1 MRTSTTQA
9 ETVRVYRCELPL
21 SRPYQLS
28 SALGELTHA
37 EPVVV
42 EIETTDGHRGYGETD
57 PFVPFTQQS
66 ARSVATLLDEFLAD
80 ALRDVDVTNPNAL
93 HDRLD
98 AVYGP
103 ENHLV
108 KSAVDMACYDLL
120 GKTTGRPTSDFLGGH
135 VHEEIDVLWPIGN
148 VPADECA
155 RQTRAREAEGFTTF
169 MLKTGYFSIDEDIA
183 RLRAIREATT
193 DETDVIVDANQGWDV
208 RTAVEFTERAAEYD
222 VAFLEQPVPASDID
236 GLRRVRDASS
246 IPVSADES
254 LFSVRD
260 ARKLVEADAVDIFSI
275 KVAKHGGLHEAKHIV
290 DLAEA
295 YGISCYMNSMLEAG
309 FTQAASLQLGL
320 STNGLVDVGHAY
332 MSPLRL
338 GETLT
343 DFDQQITDGT
353 VTPSGDSGLGVTP
366 TKDLSSVAAEVYE
379 IDVEN

>member
-1 MRTSTTQA
+1 MRTPTTQA

-21 SRPYQLS
+21 STPYQLS
-28 SALGELTHA
+28 SVLGELTHA

-57 PFVPFTQQS
+57 PFIPFTQDS
-66 ARSVATLLDEFLAD
+66 ARSVVALLDEFLGD
-80 ALRDVDVTNPNAL
+80 ALADVDVTNPNEV
-93 HDRLD
+93 HNRLD

-103 ENHLV
+103 DNHLV

-120 GKTTGRPTSDFLGGH
+120 GKVTGRPASDFLGGR
-135 VHEEIDVLWPIGN
+135 VHDEIDVLQPLGN

-155 RQTRAREAEGFTTF
+155 RQTRALEAEGFSTF

-183 RLRAIREATT
+183 RLRAIREATG

-208 RTAVEFTERAAEYD
+208 RTAVEFAERAVEYD
-222 VAFLEQPVPASDID
+222 VAFLEQPVPADDVD
-236 GLRRVRDASS
+236 GLRRVREASP
-246 IPVSADES
+246 IPISADES

-260 ARKLVEADAVDIFSI
+260 ARRLIEADAVDIFSI
-275 KVAKHGGLHEAKHIV
+275 KVAKHGGLREAKHIV
-290 DLAEA
+290 DMAEA
-295 YGISCYMNSMLEAG
+295 FDVACYMNSMIETG
-309 FTQAASLQLGL
+309 FTQAASLQLGV
-320 STNGLVDVGHAY
+320 STNALVDVGHAY

-353 VTPSGDSGLGVTP
+353 VTPSDDPGLGVTP
-366 TKDLSSVAAEVYE
+366 TRDLSSVAQEVCE
-379 IDVEN
+379 IDL